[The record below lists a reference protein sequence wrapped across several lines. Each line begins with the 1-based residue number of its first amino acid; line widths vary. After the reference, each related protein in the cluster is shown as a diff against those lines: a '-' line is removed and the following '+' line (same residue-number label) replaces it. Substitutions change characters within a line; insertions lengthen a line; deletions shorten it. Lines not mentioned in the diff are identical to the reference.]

1 MEGRRFYYTEKR
13 AVVKEVISLIFTFIG
28 FIFMVALMKWTRRFV
43 QPYEMEQW
51 ELLERIM
58 PWIYIGIFIL
68 YHIHE
73 IISIYLRKR
82 CMRLIIR
89 SNEIVFYQG
98 FFTIRKTT
106 IPVNK
111 IKDCSTVR
119 GPLQQICGTM
129 TLSITTA
136 GDQRE
141 ICFTDIVDGE
151 EAERLINNFIR

>member
-1 MEGRRFYYTEKR
+1 MEERYYYTEKR
-13 AVVKEVISLIFTFIG
+13 AVVKEVISLISTFIG
-28 FIFMVALMKWTRRFV
+28 FIFMVALMKSMRRFV
-43 QPYEMEQW
+43 QPYEMEEW
-51 ELLERIM
+51 ELMERII

-68 YHIHE
+68 YHISE

-89 SNEIVFYQG
+89 PNEIVFYRG

-106 IPVNK
+106 VPVSK
-111 IKDCSTVR
+111 IKDCSTTR

-141 ICFTDIVDGE
+141 ICFTDIKNGE
-151 EAERLINNFIR
+151 TAERRINDLIR

>member
-1 MEGRRFYYTEKR
+1 MEERYYYTEKR
-13 AVVKEVISLIFTFIG
+13 AVVKEVISLISTFIG
-28 FIFMVALMKWTRRFV
+28 FIFMVALMKSMRRFV
-43 QPYEMEQW
+43 QPYEMEEW
-51 ELLERIM
+51 ELLERII

-68 YHIHE
+68 YHISE

-82 CMRLIIR
+82 CMGLIIR
-89 SNEIVFYQG
+89 PNEIVFYRG

-106 IPVNK
+106 VPVSK
-111 IKDCSTVR
+111 IKDCSTTR

-141 ICFTDIVDGE
+141 ICFTDIKNGE
-151 EAERLINNFIR
+151 KAERRINNLIR